1 MKPNTVCQI
10 RGITNHRQQNMNG
23 MIVLATHQQPGLTNI
38 AKTPVWAFEP
48 PLKGAD
54 GNTYK
59 YAQQHCLHPLDP
71 CEDALTNE
79 ALDRALEHV

>member
-23 MIVLATHQQPGLTNI
+23 MIVLAKHLNQLFTKV
-38 AKTPVWAFEP
+38 AKAPVWEFEP
-48 PLKGAD
+48 PLQDKQGC
-54 GNTYK
+54 TYNH
-59 YAQQHCLHPLDP
+59 ALQQHLHPLDS
-71 CEDALTNE
+71 CEDQLAHE